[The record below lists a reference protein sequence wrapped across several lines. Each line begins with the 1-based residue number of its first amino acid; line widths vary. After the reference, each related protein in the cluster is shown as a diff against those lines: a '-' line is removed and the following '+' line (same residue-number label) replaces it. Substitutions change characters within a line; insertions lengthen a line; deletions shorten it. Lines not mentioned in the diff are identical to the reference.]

1 VRRGRACG
9 GKIAVMKP
17 WSDQEA
23 RWIRWAA
30 EDAIRERRPA
40 GHELNAEEDREVN
53 RLLVNRRLAA
63 EARDLET
70 YRIVHGRLVRLFV
83 GSYARWIRGRRGARR
98 LRAPG

>member
-1 VRRGRACG
+1 
-9 GKIAVMKP
+9 MEP

-30 EDAIRERRPA
+30 ENVIRERRPPD
-40 GHELNAEEDREVN
+40 HELNAEEDREVN
-53 RLLVNRRLAA
+53 RLLVNRRLAG

-83 GSYARWIRGRRGARR
+83 GSYARWSRGRRGAGAR

>member
-1 VRRGRACG
+1 
-9 GKIAVMKP
+9 MEP

-30 EDAIRERRPA
+30 EDVIRERRPP
-40 GHELNAEEDREVN
+40 GHELSAEEDREAN
-53 RLLVNRRLAA
+53 RLVVNRRLAA

-70 YRIVHGRLVRLFV
+70 YRIVNGRLVRFFV
-83 GSYARWIRGRRGARR
+83 GSYARWARGRRGGGAR

>member
-1 VRRGRACG
+1 
-9 GKIAVMKP
+9 MEP

-30 EDAIRERRPA
+30 ENVIRERRPP

-53 RLLVNRRLAA
+53 RLLVSRRLAG

-83 GSYARWIRGRRGARR
+83 GSYARWIREHRGAGAR